1 MDIITYKL
9 IDISPK
15 LNINFIRNFFKNFKD
30 FMLDN
35 LKGKS
40 KMIIYEPNQRLKIG
54 WVKTW
59 VILVNNIVQSWDL
72 IYQLF
77 RRDFLMSY
85 KKSFIGAGWIFISP
99 ILGIVSWVFYNST
112 GILNPGD
119 VGIPYPAYVLLSTSI
134 YGLFGGFFTSAS
146 GTLTAGAGFIT
157 QVNYPHDVLLV
168 KQALLQLANFAI
180 VFIINIIVLLSFGV
194 MPSLFILLLPVLILP
209 IFFIGSA
216 IGLFAC
222 IIEVV
227 ASDINKIITFLI
239 GLLLFIT
246 PVIYSAKVQNPFLQ
260 KMIKWNPL
268 TYLIGGARD
277 MIIYGK
283 MDHIDR
289 YLICTGISFL
299 IFLFAWRI
307 FYITEQRVIEK
318 MI

>member
-1 MDIITYKL
+1 MEL
-9 IDISPK
+9 HSE
-15 LNINFIRNFFKNFKD
+15 
-30 FMLDN
+30 
-35 LKGKS
+35 KS
-40 KMIIYEPNQRLKIG
+40 HIIIYEPNQRLKIG
-54 WVKTW
+54 WIRTW
-59 VILVNNIVQSWDL
+59 VILVRNIIQSWGL

-99 ILGIVSWVFYNST
+99 ILGVVSWVFYNST
-112 GILNPGD
+112 GILQPGD

-134 YGLFGGFFTSAS
+134 YGLFGGFYTSAS
-146 GTLTAGAGFIT
+146 GTLSAGAGFIT
-157 QVNYPHDVLLV
+157 QVNYPHDVLLI

-180 VFIINIIVLLSFGV
+180 VFFINVIVLFSFGV
-194 MPSLFILLLPVLILP
+194 IPSLYIFLLPLLILP

-227 ASDINKIITFLI
+227 ASDINKGITFFI

-246 PVIYSAKVQNPFLQ
+246 PVIYSSKVQNPFLQ
-260 KMIKWNPL
+260 KMIRWNPL

-277 MIIYGK
+277 MVIYGK
-283 MDHIDR
+283 MEHLDR
-289 YLICTGISFL
+289 YLICAGVSFL
-299 IFLFAWRI
+299 LFLFSWRI

>member
-1 MDIITYKL
+1 ME
-9 IDISPK
+9 
-15 LNINFIRNFFKNFKD
+15 
-30 FMLDN
+30 
-35 LKGKS
+35 S
-40 KMIIYEPNQRLKIG
+40 KPQNTKTILYEPNQRLKIG
-54 WVKTW
+54 WIRTW
-59 VILVNNIVQSWDL
+59 IILVRNIIQSWGL

-112 GILNPGD
+112 GILQPGD

-134 YGLFGGFFTSAS
+134 YGLFGGFFSAAS

-157 QVNYPHDVLLV
+157 QVNYAHDALLI

-180 VFIINIIVLLSFGV
+180 VFFINIIVLFAFGV
-194 MPSLFILLLPVLILP
+194 VPSIYIFLLPLLILP

-216 IGLFAC
+216 IGLFAS

-227 ASDINKIITFLI
+227 ATDVNKGITFLI

-246 PVIYSAKVQNPFLQ
+246 PVIYSSKVENPFLQ
-260 KMIKWNPL
+260 QMIKWNPL
-268 TYLIGGARD
+268 TYLIGGTRD
-277 MIIYGK
+277 MVIYGK
-283 MDHIDR
+283 MDNINV
-289 YLICTGISFL
+289 YLICAAVSFL
-299 IFLFAWRI
+299 LFLFSWRI

>member
-1 MDIITYKL
+1 MDYNSEK
-9 IDISPK
+9 SPT
-15 LNINFIRNFFKNFKD
+15 
-30 FMLDN
+30 
-35 LKGKS
+35 
-40 KMIIYEPNQRLKIG
+40 IIYEPNQRLKIG
-54 WVKTW
+54 WIQTW
-59 VILVNNIVQSWDL
+59 IILIRNVIQSWSL

-85 KKSFIGAGWIFISP
+85 KKSFIGASWIFISP

-112 GILNPGD
+112 GILQPGD

-134 YGLFGGFFTSAS
+134 YGLFGGFYTSAS

-157 QVNYPHDVLLV
+157 QVNYPHDALLI
-168 KQALLQLANFAI
+168 KQALVQLANFAV
-180 VFIINIIVLLSFGV
+180 VFFINIIVLFSFGV
-194 MPSLFILLLPVLILP
+194 VPSLYIFLLPLLILP

-222 IIEVV
+222 VIEVV
-227 ASDINKIITFLI
+227 ASDVNKVITFSI

-246 PVIYSAKVQNPFLQ
+246 PVIYSSKVQNPFLQ
-260 KMIKWNPL
+260 QMIKWNPL

-277 MIIYGK
+277 MVIYGK
-283 MDHIDR
+283 MEHIDI
-289 YLICTGISFL
+289 YVICSGVSFL
-299 IFLFAWRI
+299 IFLLSWRI

>member
-1 MDIITYKL
+1 MEKEQQ
-9 IDISPK
+9 
-15 LNINFIRNFFKNFKD
+15 
-30 FMLDN
+30 N
-35 LKGKS
+35 LTTTV
-40 KMIIYEPNQRLKIG
+40 YEPNQRLKIG
-54 WVKTW
+54 WIRTW
-59 VILVNNIVQSWDL
+59 IILVRNIIKSWGL

-85 KKSFIGAGWIFISP
+85 KKSFLGMGWILISP

-134 YGLFGGFFTSAS
+134 YGLFGGFYTAAS

-157 QVNYPHDVLLV
+157 QVNYPHDALLI

-180 VFIINIIVLLSFGV
+180 VFLINIIVLFSFGV
-194 MPSLFILLLPVLILP
+194 VPSAYIFLLPLLILP

-216 IGLFAC
+216 IGLFASV
-222 IIEVV
+222 IEVV
-227 ASDINKIITFLI
+227 ASDINKGITFFI

-246 PVIYSAKVQNPFLQ
+246 PVIYSSKVENPFLQ
-260 KMIKWNPL
+260 QMIKWNPL

-277 MIIYGK
+277 MVIYGK
-283 MDHIDR
+283 MDHFGV
-289 YLICTGISFL
+289 YLICSGVALLFFL
-299 IFLFAWRI
+299 LSWRI

>member
-1 MDIITYKL
+1 MD
-9 IDISPK
+9 S
-15 LNINFIRNFFKNFKD
+15 NSE
-30 FMLDN
+30 
-35 LKGKS
+35 KS
-40 KMIIYEPNQRLKIG
+40 HLIIYEPNQRLKIG
-54 WVKTW
+54 WIRTW
-59 VILVNNIVQSWDL
+59 VILVRNIIQSWGL

-99 ILGIVSWVFYNST
+99 ILGVVSWIFYNST
-112 GILNPGD
+112 GILQPGD

-134 YGLFGGFFTSAS
+134 FGLFGGFFTAAS
-146 GTLTAGAGFIT
+146 GTLTAGTGFIT
-157 QVNYPHDVLLV
+157 QVNYPHDALLI

-180 VFIINIIVLLSFGV
+180 VFFINIIVLFSFKVVLS
-194 MPSLFILLLPVLILP
+194 LP

-222 IIEVV
+222 IVEVV
-227 ASDINKIITFLI
+227 ASDVNKVITYSI

-246 PVIYSAKVQNPFLQ
+246 PVIYSSKVQNPFLQ

-283 MDHIDR
+283 MEHI
-289 YLICTGISFL
+289 YIYHICAGVSFL
-299 IFLFAWRI
+299 IFLFSWRI